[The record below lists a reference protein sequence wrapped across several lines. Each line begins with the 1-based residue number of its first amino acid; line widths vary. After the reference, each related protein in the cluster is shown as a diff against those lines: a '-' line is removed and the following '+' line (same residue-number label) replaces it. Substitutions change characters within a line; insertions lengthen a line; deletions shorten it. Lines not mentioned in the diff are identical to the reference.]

1 MLKRKT
7 KKTKL
12 KCFWEYNVCA
22 YYFEKLLIRYWKLYW
37 ILNIWYQKSQSF
49 SDPPQRHNK
58 FEHLYNL
65 HVGQEEKILIE
76 FSANPRPT
84 VGLWTINKATVPVS
98 GTDTNYMYVSGA
110 FEEKVTRLKLYSHV
124 LEDYSTLKF
133 KFTWL
138 FDSSK
143 IRIGSQGNGL
153 LSLRSRNY
161 QNRTFP
167 DNLN

>member
-65 HVGQEEKILIE
+65 NVGQEEKILIE

-124 LEDYSTLKF
+124 FEDILPSNSSLLDYLIHQK
-133 KFTWL
+133 L
-138 FDSSK
+138 GLAPREMDSWAYDQEI
-143 IRIGSQGNGL
+143 IRIG
-153 LSLRSRNY
+153 RF
-161 QNRTFP
+161 RTT
-167 DNLN
+167 